1 VLDGEKR
8 TVCQE
13 IPMTMLVQVDLR
25 SEDRYMTCWVEPKA
39 KVGNRITL
47 KNFNEPDRLWEVL
60 RVGEPRERSSI
71 NRGWNNNI

>member
-1 VLDGEKR
+1 
-8 TVCQE
+8 
-13 IPMTMLVQVDLR
+13 MLVQVDLVSGNR
-25 SEDRYMTCWVEPKA
+25 HMTCWVEPRI

-47 KNFNEPDRLWEVL
+47 KNHAEPSLMWEVL